1 MTVTDPYADDPIVQK
16 LEEAIWAFLQVKN
29 RYPVLMTAA
38 AEVDALRTR
47 PDLRDRHANAHV
59 VQILRDSFDMLVID
73 LYSIREA
80 MTGRTGFFDL
90 LRQNPGR
97 LHISPSISNDTHLA
111 QTVNEGLHE
120 AQVWLVETAD
130 PATTEG
136 IESLCRRFR
145 EGTQPLDAD
154 RNRVRAHRYENRGKD
169 VTKLFVSLPD
179 LKDQIDL
186 MWSYLYRL
194 YLILTNRGYS
204 DELRVGDPKGTAKD
218 LADLVTL
225 GSINMAVTYYGMAEV
240 TPQNPHPWYW
250 KAREDALKVP
260 ASEPGVEPDR

>member
-1 MTVTDPYADDPIVQK
+1 MSTTDVYADDPIVQK

-29 RYPVLMTAA
+29 RHPVLMTAA
-38 AEVDALRTR
+38 AEVDVLRTR
-47 PDLRDRHANAHV
+47 PDLCNRHANAHV

-80 MTGRTGFFDL
+80 LTDRVGFFGL

-97 LHISPSISNDTHLA
+97 LHISPSASEDTYFA
-111 QTVNEGLHE
+111 RTVNKGLRE
-120 AQVWLVETAD
+120 AQVWLVQTAD
-130 PATTEG
+130 PATTEAV
-136 IESLCRRFR
+136 ESLCKRFR

-154 RNRVRAHRYENRGKD
+154 RNRIRAHRYENRGKD

-186 MWSYLYRL
+186 MWSYLQRL

-204 DELRVGDPKGTAKD
+204 DQLHVGNAEGTAKD
-218 LADLVTL
+218 LADLVMH

-240 TPQNPHPWYW
+240 TSENPYPWYW
-250 KAREDALKVP
+250 KAREDTLKPSGPNNGSV
-260 ASEPGVEPDR
+260 